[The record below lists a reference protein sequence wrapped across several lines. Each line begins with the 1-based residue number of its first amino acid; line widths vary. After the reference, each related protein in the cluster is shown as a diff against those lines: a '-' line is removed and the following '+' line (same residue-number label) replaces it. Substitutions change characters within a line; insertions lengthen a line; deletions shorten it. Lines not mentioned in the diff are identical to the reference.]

1 RVFLDPQITSNTFEQ
16 GSVPSPTWKDKAQKL
31 GSEIG
36 VWANADWISVLS
48 SQLWDMPLHHLSI
61 PGSHGTMTYCLN
73 KKSQEVSHKESRLL
87 QLLGKV
93 LPCVTLPMVLKWSTT
108 QGGSVGAEHHEAAGC
123 WWEDLWMAHMEE
135 GTERNLH
142 SGHMVYMMALMEK
155 ALTEILEWLK
165 NHPQEVVILVCRNFK
180 GMMEDLHE
188 YLMGCIENILGD
200 MLCPRGKV
208 PTLHQLWSQGQ
219 QVILSYKDK
228 TSMSQHAELWPS
240 IPYWWGN
247 QVEPQDFVHCLEYMK
262 SCSHPGRLFM
272 AGINLKENLEFVCIH
287 WSVEKLA
294 QWGLPYL
301 CAWVGGQHP
310 GSAAGCTNTIA
321 GHFIWANGFVGDIT
335 GLNQKLLW
343 G

>member
-1 RVFLDPQITSNTFEQ
+1 SSSLRENRLELL
-16 GSVPSPTWKDKAQKL
+16 GSVCWSLSPPSLAPPQTFTSL
-31 GSEIG
+31 P
-36 VWANADWISVLS
+36 ANADWISVLS
-48 SQLWDMPLHHLSI
+48 SRLWDMPLHHLSI
-61 PGSHGTMTYCLN
+61 PGSHGTMIYCLN

-108 QGGSVGAEHHEAAGC
+108 QGGSAGTLRPWTQFQPLHHEAAGC

-142 SGHMVYMMALMEK
+142 SVHMVYMMALMEK
-155 ALTEILEWLK
+155 ALTEILERLE

-240 IPYWWGN
+240 IPYWWGD
-247 QVEPQDFVHCLEYMK
+247 QLEPQDFVHCLECMK
-262 SCSHPGRLFM
+262 SCSHPGELFM
-272 AGINLKENLEFVCIH
+272 AGINLTENLEFICIH
-287 WSVEKLA
+287 LVSGEA
-294 QWGLPYL
+294 GP
-301 CAWVGGQHP
+301 VGHP

-321 GHFIWANGFVGDIT
+321 GHFIWADGFVGDHHQVE
-335 GLNQKLLW
+335 LEAKLLW

>member
-1 RVFLDPQITSNTFEQ
+1 MGWQVSLP
-16 GSVPSPTWKDKAQKL
+16 
-31 GSEIG
+31 
-36 VWANADWISVLS
+36 DWISVLS
-48 SQLWDMPLHHLSI
+48 SRLWDMPLHHLYI

-108 QGGSVGAEHHEAAGC
+108 QGGSVAGC

-247 QVEPQDFVHCLEYMK
+247 QVEPQDFVHCLECMK

-272 AGINLKENLEFVCIH
+272 AGINLTENLEFVCIH
-287 WSVEKLA
+287 LVSGEA
-294 QWGLPYL
+294 GP
-301 CAWVGGQHP
+301 HP

-321 GHFIWANGFVGDIT
+321 GHFIWANGFVGDHH
-335 GLNQKLLW
+335 QKLLW